1 MSFRVQLTAE
11 ALRNQNEMADWIMQR
26 SVAGALAW
34 LDALDRVLRQVST
47 SPLSF
52 PIAAEDE
59 FSHQELR
66 NALFGTRKGRVFRA
80 IFFVDGDR
88 VIVTHLRGP
97 AQQALSYDGKRP
109 GILFV
114 PTAFRFTDPL
124 RGGGQRRRFCRG
136 DFGDRRVCGW
146 PPGAPLQFDAPARV
160 SDEPQPSGP
169 AASRSWPHLA
179 VDWPVTFLVH
189 ETRSLRDLMPR

>member
-1 MSFRVQLTAE
+1 MSFRVQLTSE

-34 LDALDRVLRQVST
+34 LNALDRVLRQVST

-59 FSHQELR
+59 FSHRELR

-80 IFFVDGDR
+80 IYYVDGDR

-97 AQQALSYDGKRP
+97 AQQALSD
-109 GILFV
+109 
-114 PTAFRFTDPL
+114 D
-124 RGGGQRRRFCRG
+124 
-136 DFGDRRVCGW
+136 D
-146 PPGAPLQFDAPARV
+146 
-160 SDEPQPSGP
+160 
-169 AASRSWPHLA
+169 
-179 VDWPVTFLVH
+179 
-189 ETRSLRDLMPR
+189 LRDL